1 MSLLPLQTLINLLV
15 TMKKQDSGS
24 QTFAGMS
31 IQLEFLKYYFEL
43 IVLLFY
49 LSYIYDKSYW
59 SLTYGLTILLFKINI
74 KCLQRVFITYV
85 L

>member
-49 LSYIYDKSYW
+49 LSYIYDKSY
-59 SLTYGLTILLFKINI
+59 
-74 KCLQRVFITYV
+74 
-85 L
+85 